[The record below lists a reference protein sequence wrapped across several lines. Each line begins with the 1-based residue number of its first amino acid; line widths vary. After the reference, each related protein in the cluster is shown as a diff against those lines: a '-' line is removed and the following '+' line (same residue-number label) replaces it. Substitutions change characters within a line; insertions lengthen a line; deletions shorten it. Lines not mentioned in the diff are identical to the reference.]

1 MVRKGWR
8 LGATI
13 NANYNIMKEIEKLVN
28 IAWQMPSDMI
38 Q

>member
-1 MVRKGWR
+1 VRKGWN

-13 NANYNIMKEIEKLVN
+13 NANYNIVKEIEKLVN
-28 IAWQMPSDMI
+28 IAWQKSSNMI